1 MQLQKQNRKRIRN
14 TKPKQQR
21 RLKGQMGLP
30 GIVSV
35 GEEIPTDAWV
45 ANWARETIK
54 SL

>member
-1 MQLQKQNRKRIRN
+1 MQLRKRNR
-14 TKPKQQR
+14 TRARKAKPKQQR
-21 RLKGQMGLP
+21 ILKGQMVLP

-45 ANWARETIK
+45 SDWANKLRK

>member
-1 MQLQKQNRKRIRN
+1 MQRQKQNRKRIRN
-14 TKPKQQR
+14 ARPKKQR
-21 RLKGQMGLP
+21 ILKGQMVLP

-45 ANWARETIK
+45 ANWSRNLRK